1 MGALAVLLGWW
12 CGRAFR
18 TSLAQEPDL
27 GAAEPLTR
35 PRSWRSWALLF
46 GLGLAWLAGVLY
58 FNWEPF
64 DFTTTLPPHAPRG
77 PQRLSWLPLVEYY
90 WESKYNALDQF
101 LKKILSFLPLGV
113 LAAFAS
119 RRLYSRRPVRP
130 LLVAAFG
137 VAAVIE
143 AGQYFLP
150 LRFLSTT
157 DLLVECGGAWLGFL
171 LAQHIRAVLW
181 AEMTLYGFLNQFKK
195 LGTPPA
201 SPPGDRPMLRCYPPL

>member
-1 MGALAVLLGWW
+1 M
-12 CGRAFR
+12 
-18 TSLAQEPDL
+18 
-27 GAAEPLTR
+27 
-35 PRSWRSWALLF
+35 
-46 GLGLAWLAGVLY
+46 
-58 FNWEPF
+58 
-64 DFTTTLPPHAPRG
+64 
-77 PQRLSWLPLVEYY
+77 SWLPLVEYY